1 MSSKPKVEYS
11 LNNLMQPNRLSA
23 ATCIQ
28 QYTEALRRQH
38 LSSIDDAVPA
48 ILSCLWLQAWSAKKH
63 TQHGAEAD
71 LYGKV
76 PD

>member
-1 MSSKPKVEYS
+1 
-11 LNNLMQPNRLSA
+11 MQAHRLTA

-28 QYTEALRRQH
+28 QYTEALQRQH
-38 LSSIDDAVPA
+38 LSCVDDAVPA
-48 ILSCLWLQAWSAKKH
+48 ILCCLWQQAWSAN